1 MTPRR
6 KGFVLI
12 NSSPGMYIIHD
23 EQKNE
28 FDQLRSEGW
37 RIARIRPIC
46 SSLRMKLKHFPPEL
60 LRHRAYSYSFC
71 LLEKPSEEGRQA
83 GRNS

>member
-1 MTPRR
+1 MTPRQ

-12 NSSPGMYIIHD
+12 NSSPGVYLI
-23 EQKNE
+23 EGRQKNE

-46 SSLRMKLKHFPPEL
+46 YSLRMKLKNFPPEI
-60 LRHRAYSYSFC
+60 LRHRAYTYSFC
-71 LLEKPSEEGRQA
+71 LLEEPSTSRERL
-83 GRNS
+83 